1 MVNYMIKEKKI
12 YLITYTC
19 LFILSIIINLLFI
32 YNTILFKNIEN
43 ISRIFIVIISL
54 ILTTFFNIF
63 LYKTNNKKKF
73 TSISII
79 FFLYIIILI
88 IVNYNLKNIYNKISV
103 ITNNNKTYSSSIVTL
118 ISNDNEDI
126 IKIDKIGLIN
136 EENSIEGYQIP
147 IDIINNNNLNYNLIK
162 YDDYVSMI
170 NDLLNKKIEY
180 IFLPTDYLIKFKDIE
195 FNDNLNKT
203 KIIYSS
209 DKNIEINKTKKEL
222 TNPFTIL
229 LMGVDSTDDNIKNS
243 SYNGDALMVLTYNP
257 NTYTTTILSI
267 PRDSYVNISCMN
279 NRKNKITHS
288 AWYDEECIIDTINN
302 TFNINI
308 DYYVKINFKGLVN
321 LVDNLGGIE
330 VEVPYSFCESD
341 SNRLWGSNTVYVKE
355 GLQLLDGEQ
364 ALALARNRHPWKEFC
379 DSEWTNYYSSD
390 IIRGQNQQLVLTELL
405 NKIKD
410 IKSISKLEEI
420 LDIIKDNTIT
430 NLTTNN
436 ILSFYNT
443 SKDLDKIKFQKLYL
457 NGYDKYI
464 YDYDYISNKGTKLT
478 LYNYVPYKN
487 SIDLVSNAMKDNL
500 DGNLIVGDTIGEVT
514 GDEDIILIPNF
525 TDKPYYEAEEFCNDH
540 NIKFNINYIT
550 GNKEGIIKSQS
561 IEPNTNLEYVDKIE
575 ITVYRKEDKEIN
587 NNENKQ
593 TEKKEEVPKN
603 KEDNINNSN
612 ENINKDNSTNN
623 ITKENNTNQDTNNNT
638 DELDPIINEI
648 FN

>member
-1 MVNYMIKEKKI
+1 MIKEKKI

-19 LFILSIIINLLFI
+19 LFILSIIVNLLFI

-43 ISRIFIVIISL
+43 ISRIFLVIISL
-54 ILTTFFNIF
+54 ILTIFFNIF

-88 IVNYNLKNIYNKISV
+88 IINYNLKNIYTKISF
-103 ITNNNKTYSSSIVTL
+103 ISNNNKTYSSSIVTL

-126 IKIDKIGLIN
+126 TKIDEIGIIN

-147 IDIINNNNLNYNLIK
+147 MGVINNNNLNYDLVK
-162 YDDYVSMI
+162 YNDYITMI
-170 NDLLNKKIEY
+170 NDLLNKKIDY
-180 IFLPTDYLIKFKDIE
+180 IFLPTDYQVKFKDIE
-195 FNDNLNKT
+195 FNDNLDKT
-203 KIIYSS
+203 KIIYTS
-209 DKNIEINKTKKEL
+209 DKDIEIKNKSDKKL
-222 TNPFTIL
+222 TEPFTIL
-229 LMGVDSTDDNIKNS
+229 LMGVDSTDDKIVNS

-288 AWYDEECIIDTINN
+288 AWYDEECIVDTINN

-330 VEVPYSFCESD
+330 VDVPYSFCESD
-341 SNRLWGSNTVYVKE
+341 SNRLWGANTVYVKE
-355 GLQLLDGEQ
+355 GLQTLDGEQ
-364 ALALARNRHPWKEFC
+364 ALALARNRHPWPEFC
-379 DSEWTNYYSSD
+379 DSKWTNYYSSD

-410 IKSISKLEEI
+410 IKSISKLEEL

-443 SKDLDKIKFQKLYL
+443 SKDLNKIEFQKLYL

-478 LYNYVPYKN
+478 LYNYVPYKD
-487 SIDLVSNAMKDNL
+487 SIDLISSAMQDNL

-514 GDEDIILIPNF
+514 GDEDIILMPDF
-525 TDKPYYEAEEFCNDH
+525 TDKPYYEAEKFCNDH
-540 NIKFNINYIT
+540 NIKFNINYVS
-550 GNKEGIIKSQS
+550 GNKEGIIKNQS
-561 IEPNTNLEYVDKIE
+561 IEPNTNLEYVDNIE
-575 ITVYRKEDKEIN
+575 ISVYRKEDKEIN
-587 NNENKQ
+587 NNKNNKQ
-593 TEKKEEVPKN
+593 TEIKEEVPK
-603 KEDNINNSN
+603 DNTDKN
-612 ENINKDNSTNN
+612 NINKDNSTNKN
-623 ITKENNTNQDTNNNT
+623 NNNTKENNTDQDNNNNT
-638 DELDPIINEI
+638 EELDPIINEI

>member
-88 IVNYNLKNIYNKISV
+88 IVNYNFKNIYNKISI

-288 AWYDEECIIDTINN
+288 AWYDEECIIDTTNN

-500 DGNLIVGDTIGEVT
+500 DGNLMVGDTIGEVS
-514 GDEDIILIPNF
+514 GNEDIILIPDF

-593 TEKKEEVPKN
+593 TEKREEVPKN
-603 KEDNINNSN
+603 KEENINKSN